1 MAGASSHVPVKVVYI
16 DTQYV
21 ETDPL
26 SFKSVVQSLT
36 GMNST
41 VALMEESSSLPC
53 HKRKRCGGGGNSDGR
68 SGGSNSL
75 SKRLVNDQGI
85 RKIFNG
91 VASRGGLPVKH
102 ENETY
107 FIESSNSWGLPSK

>member
-41 VALMEESSSLPC
+41 VTLMEESSSLPC
-53 HKRKRCGGGGNSDGR
+53 HKRKRCGGSNSDGK

-75 SKRLVNDQGI
+75 
-85 RKIFNG
+85 NG
-91 VASRGGLPVKH
+91 LSTTMEFERFSMELRRPADRRPYSQ
-102 ENETY
+102 
-107 FIESSNSWGLPSK
+107 

>member
-36 GMNST
+36 GMKNST
-41 VALMEESSSLPC
+41 VALMEESRSLPC
-53 HKRKRCGGGGNSDGR
+53 HNRKRCGGSGGNSDGR

-75 SKRLVNDQGI
+75 NGLSTTKEFER
-85 RKIFNG
+85 FSTEG
-91 VASRGGLPVKH
+91 VASRGGLAV
-102 ENETY
+102 
-107 FIESSNSWGLPSK
+107 SSDPKFF

>member
-1 MAGASSHVPVKVVYI
+1 MAGASSHVPVKVVHI

-53 HKRKRCGGGGNSDGR
+53 HKRKRCGGSNGDDR
-68 SGGSNSL
+68 SGGSNSQQPRN
-75 SKRLVNDQGI
+75 SKV
-85 RKIFNG
+85 FNG
-91 VASRGGLPVKH
+91 VASRGGLPVV
-102 ENETY
+102 
-107 FIESSNSWGLPSK
+107 SSDQKFF